1 MGTPR
6 FVLEGASVSKEK
18 KDDKNQNIILFCA
31 CKNFLIWRESKRI
44 NLKVVWVI

>member
-18 KDDKNQNIILFCA
+18 KDDKNQNIIL
-31 CKNFLIWRESKRI
+31 NFREE
-44 NLKVVWVI
+44 N